1 MGIGQ
6 WLTLIA
12 ILVAL
17 FGERIWRYFDT
28 KKKKT
33 EVRLIIKQNL
43 EQLKSDLLRIRDVR
57 NADKK
62 SDTDSIIF
70 NSTSFSEVNGYYFLF
85 SDLLLPNIE
94 QLELSKYPAT
104 IDFFNH
110 YKINIETIRKRD
122 EDRVGTGTLTL
133 ATVNKLISRLE
144 NAIGEF
150 NRTLE
155 MRMCTKK
162 IKKIVAREGLII
174 IVLLCVAG
182 LCFMFEGLQSKR
194 FDTKGNV
201 YLTDKDIHRYNLF
214 IPTEKQKQ
222 SGFDKFTAIPED
234 SVLSRDDYIALAKE
248 ELLNRCGFNRFEWD
262 FFSFDELE
270 KRFGATGGEKVDR
283 YYKERENAEKEMKDW
298 VETHLASMAG
308 ISYRHFYK
316 NIGKIN
322 YLKTKINFSGIAFFF
337 LIFAYPVYLLIR
349 FILWAIKTL
358 KEKEV

>member
-1 MGIGQ
+1 MKVGN

-33 EVRLIIKQNL
+33 EARVIIKQNL

-62 SDTDSIIF
+62 NDTDSIIF

-104 IDFFNH
+104 IEFFNH

-122 EDRVGTGTLTL
+122 EDRVGTGALTL

-155 MRMCTKK
+155 MHMCIKKAKK
-162 IKKIVAREGLII
+162 IIAREGLII
-174 IVLLCVAG
+174 IGIIGIGFIIMTTPQLYIKARPIRIEQATSQETPIDLL
-182 LCFMFEGLQSKR
+182 
-194 FDTKGNV
+194 
-201 YLTDKDIHRYNLF
+201 
-214 IPTEKQKQ
+214 TEKRITYLDMGERK
-222 SGFDKFTAIPED
+222 IYR
-234 SVLSRDDYIALAKE
+234 LSEVNKVGDRQ
-248 ELLNRCGFNRFEWD
+248 
-262 FFSFDELE
+262 
-270 KRFGATGGEKVDR
+270 EKVR
-283 YYKERENAEKEMKDW
+283 
-298 VETHLASMAG
+298 S
-308 ISYRHFYK
+308 
-316 NIGKIN
+316 IG
-322 YLKTKINFSGIAFFF
+322 FFI
-337 LIFAYPVYLLIR
+337 LLLGYPVYLLVR
-349 FILWAIKTL
+349 FIVWAVRTLGWEMNIK
-358 KEKEV
+358 

>member
-17 FGERIWRYFDT
+17 FGERMWRYFDT
-28 KKKKT
+28 KKKKA

-85 SDLLLPNIE
+85 SDLLLPNLE

-104 IDFFNH
+104 VEFFNH
-110 YKINIETIRKRD
+110 YKINIETIRKRE
-122 EDRVGTGTLTL
+122 EDRVGTGALTL

-155 MRMCTKK
+155 MHMCAKK
-162 IKKIVAREGLII
+162 LEKTIAREGLII
-174 IVLLCVAG
+174 IGIIGIGFIIMTTPQLYIKARPIRIEQVINKEMPIDLL
-182 LCFMFEGLQSKR
+182 
-194 FDTKGNV
+194 
-201 YLTDKDIHRYNLF
+201 
-214 IPTEKQKQ
+214 TEKRVTYLDTGERK
-222 SGFDKFTAIPED
+222 IYR
-234 SVLSRDDYIALAKE
+234 LSEVNKAGDRQ
-248 ELLNRCGFNRFEWD
+248 
-262 FFSFDELE
+262 
-270 KRFGATGGEKVDR
+270 EKVR
-283 YYKERENAEKEMKDW
+283 
-298 VETHLASMAG
+298 S
-308 ISYRHFYK
+308 
-316 NIGKIN
+316 IG
-322 YLKTKINFSGIAFFF
+322 FFI
-337 LIFAYPVYLLIR
+337 LLLGYPVYLLVR
-349 FILWAIKTL
+349 FIVWAIRTL
-358 KEKEV
+358 KEKG